1 MFTFVCRYKSN
12 NIYFIGLAFICC
24 KRNIII
30 IIIVKSCSRINFPEY
45 VFIEGGVPSPPHGT
59 IYSSDKTCASLLF
72 KSLASLIDF
81 ICCFVLSLTQRM
93 AAYDEE
99 QHSDL
104 AAYLLADV
112 HIYPNMETNLTNTL
126 TSHQLRG
133 ISHVPDLTGL
143 FAMC

>member
-1 MFTFVCRYKSN
+1 
-12 NIYFIGLAFICC
+12 
-24 KRNIII
+24 
-30 IIIVKSCSRINFPEY
+30 
-45 VFIEGGVPSPPHGT
+45 
-59 IYSSDKTCASLLF
+59 
-72 KSLASLIDF
+72 
-81 ICCFVLSLTQRM
+81 M